1 MTPTDSQHSGVL
13 AAFSS
18 YLIWGL
24 LPLYWAM
31 LSFLPALDVLMYRIL
46 FAFIFM
52 LFLYLFSR
60 DKRIYKQELHWV
72 FKNKKAFY
80 QMSLAACLI
89 SVNWFLFIFAV
100 TSDKVIDASL
110 GYYINPL
117 LNVVLAMVF
126 LKEKLSKAEI
136 VAVCSACVGVSILIL
151 LSGHIPWAS
160 FGMALSFCLYGLIK
174 RTIPLS
180 AKSGL
185 LIETIL
191 VTPIAILY
199 LSLLSTTEWN
209 QFNLETIVLLFGAG
223 IATAVPLML
232 FSYGARRISFSLIGF
247 LQYIAPTSM
256 LILGI
261 FVFGEPFTSVEFL
274 AFLFIWIGLIVFTSS
289 KLLERKKRTLTSSKM
304 N

>member
-1 MTPTDSQHSGVL
+1 MTPTDSQRSGVL

-24 LPLYWAM
+24 LPLYWAL

-46 FAFIFM
+46 FAFLFM
-52 LFLYLFSR
+52 LLLYLFS
-60 DKRIYKQELHWV
+60 KNKHLYKQELHWV
-72 FKNKKAFY
+72 FTNKKAFY
-80 QMSLAACLI
+80 QMSCASLLI
-89 SVNWFLFIFAV
+89 SLNWFLFIFAV
-100 TSDKVIDASL
+100 TSEKVIDASL

-117 LNVVLAMVF
+117 LNVVLATIF
-126 LKEKLSKAEI
+126 LKEKLSKAEL
-136 VAVCSACVGVSILIL
+136 VAVGFACVGVSILIL

-174 RTIPLS
+174 RTISLS

-191 VTPIAILY
+191 VTPFAFLY
-199 LSLLSTTEWN
+199 IVLFSGATWSQLNLST
-209 QFNLETIVLLFGAG
+209 LALLLGAG
-223 IATAVPLML
+223 VATAVPLMM

-247 LQYIAPTSM
+247 LQYIAPTLM

-261 FVFGEPFTSVEFL
+261 YVFGEPFTLIEFL

-289 KLLERKKRTLTSSKM
+289 KLLGRKKRNLAPSKM